1 MKSLYLRIYATVVVV
16 LLLFALVSGW
26 IVERHL
32 DDERTRNEQVASD
45 RLGAWAELLGNSLPA
60 ADTSV
65 EVQLAALRDWSQRL
79 RVPLALDDARGQRI
93 GASESFE
100 RRMLDGV
107 RPFSFKLDDGRTLLT
122 MRPGLRQGGGRRGGP
137 GGEARAGGDE
147 ARGPEAR
154 RAGPEARR
162 AGREAK
168 SAAAGGR
175 RRRGRCCCPECRA
188 VPGWRSSWSSSFS
201 PSPPA
206 PIRWCA
212 A

>member
-1 MKSLYLRIYATVVVV
+1 MKSLYLRIYATVLVV

-32 DDERTRNEQVASD
+32 DDERSRNEQVQSD
-45 RLGAWAELLGNSLPA
+45 RLAAWAELLGNSLPA
-60 ADTSV
+60 VDASP

-107 RPFSFKLDDGRTLLT
+107 RPFSFKLDDGRTLWT

-137 GGEARAGGDE
+137 GGEARGPGAGGSE
-147 ARGPEAR
+147 ARGPGASGGEAR
-154 RAGPEARR
+154 GLGGEAR
-162 AGREAK
+162 GP
-168 SAAAGGR
+168 GGEE
-175 RRRGRCCCPECRA
+175 RG
-188 VPGWRSSWSSSFS
+188 GWR
-201 PSPPA
+201 PA
-206 PIRWCA
+206 PQWPPLFPGLPRSAGLAIILI
-212 A
+212 